1 MKNAL
6 AWFEIPAV
14 DIDRARR
21 FYEAIFDF
29 KMRPLDMGDFRMAL
43 FPCEGVGGALCQHPG
58 FYKPSAEAGPF
69 VYLSAEPDLAVV
81 LGRVEAAGGRVVIGK
96 RQISQEWGFMAA
108 FVDCEGNRVGL
119 HSSK

>member
-6 AWFEIPAV
+6 AWFEIPAA
-14 DIDRARR
+14 DLDRARR
-21 FYEAIFDF
+21 FYEAIFGF
-29 KMRPLDMGDFRMAL
+29 EMRTLDLGDFRMAL

-58 FYKPSAEAGPF
+58 FYKPSTEAGPF
-69 VYLSAEPDLAVV
+69 VYLSADPDLAVV
-81 LGRVEAAGGRVVIGK
+81 LGRVEGAGGRIVIAK
-96 RQISQEWGFMAA
+96 RQISPEWGYMGA